1 VRGLLGMVAEDRSIK
16 GSSVGEANPSST
28 ALLEAHI
35 PGLRRFACALLRG
48 NQQHADDLVQDSL
61 ERALSNWHRRRL
73 EADLR
78 SWVYTIVYNRFLT
91 EKRRQRRYAAYHPL
105 AECLDQDLPGV
116 DGGQGSALIQR
127 DLLRGFAELPQEQ
140 RAVLLLVGVED
151 FSYKHAARILGVP
164 IGTVM
169 SRLSRGRERLRQYM
183 NGDCANPGASLPRSH
198 GNKPAAGVNRC
209 GWRGLTHWVALVM

>member
-1 VRGLLGMVAEDRSIK
+1 MVTEDRST
-16 GSSVGEANPSST
+16 GGRLSLRDAGPNST

-35 PGLRRFACALLRG
+35 PGLRRFARALLRG
-48 NQQHADDLVQDSL
+48 NQEHADDLVQDSL

-91 EKRRQRRYAAYHPL
+91 EKRRWRRYASYHSL
-105 AECLDQDLPGV
+105 TECLDKDLPAV
-116 DGGQGSALIQR
+116 DGGQGSALIHR

-140 RAVLLLVGVED
+140 RAVLLLIGVED
-151 FSYKHAARILGVP
+151 FSYKDAARILGIP

-169 SRLSRGRERLRQYM
+169 SRLSRGRERLRQFM
-183 NGDCANPGASLPRSH
+183 NGE
-198 GNKPAAGVNRC
+198 GVEAR
-209 GWRGLTHWVALVM
+209 RELSTVAQ